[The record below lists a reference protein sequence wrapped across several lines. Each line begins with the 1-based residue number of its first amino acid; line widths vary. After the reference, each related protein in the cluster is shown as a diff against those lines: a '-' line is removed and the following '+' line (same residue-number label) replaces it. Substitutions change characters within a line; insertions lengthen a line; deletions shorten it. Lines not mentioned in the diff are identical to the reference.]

1 MYDLTPTGI
10 ESEEEKKKKEE
21 TAKKIDAEATFMED
35 SKDDPDK
42 RPEETTPK
50 GKKLSDVIK
59 EAEKESK
66 QDLEPELE
74 EIIEGYSEFS
84 APASGDVTYL
94 SVSEVVPAEKEGID
108 FKAPLLPSGER
119 RKKMY
124 KGDKWIIRKPVDG
137 PLRNLQALIDGDEAE
152 VFWYE
157 SIGSELSKMKLQREL
172 QQLKSA
178 VIFNHSY
185 DDLARINSKLAKRFK
200 KEDWEAGK
208 VKLEIR
214 EADETLPVFA
224 PMHEVGMEYNG
235 KRYIADLVYEV
246 KNKDGRTVLIDLAG
260 INNPNT
266 LLSNVDIIKSN
277 IEAKLAS
284 GKITDPAVKSKL

>member
-1 MYDLTPTGI
+1 
-10 ESEEEKKKKEE
+10 
-21 TAKKIDAEATFMED
+21 
-35 SKDDPDK
+35 
-42 RPEETTPK
+42 
-50 GKKLSDVIK
+50 
-59 EAEKESK
+59 
-66 QDLEPELE
+66 
-74 EIIEGYSEFS
+74 
-84 APASGDVTYL
+84 
-94 SVSEVVPAEKEGID
+94 
-108 FKAPLLPSGER
+108 
-119 RKKMY
+119 
-124 KGDKWIIRKPVDG
+124 
-137 PLRNLQALIDGDEAE
+137 
-152 VFWYE
+152 
-157 SIGSELSKMKLQREL
+157 MKLQREL

-185 DDLARINSKLAKRFK
+185 DDLARVNSKLAKRFK